1 MSEEM
6 LKLYKELNTNEKR
19 NEFSKLIMKLD
30 QLIDELITE
39 ELEHINFKK
48 IKNYN
53 FKNSENITEDEML
66 TFFYDDLWN
75 IKSKILAI
83 LTMKYGEEKNE

>member
-1 MSEEM
+1 M